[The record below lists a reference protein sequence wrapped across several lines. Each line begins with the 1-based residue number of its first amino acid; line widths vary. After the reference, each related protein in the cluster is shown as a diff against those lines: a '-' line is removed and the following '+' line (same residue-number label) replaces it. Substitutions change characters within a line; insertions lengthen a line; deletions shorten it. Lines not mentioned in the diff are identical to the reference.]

1 MSDMTD
7 SPAPVSVASRRSTPD
22 CLSEENW
29 FHGRISREQAETVLR
44 TAGYSEGLFLVR
56 ESQSCPQVSCGWWR
70 LGHVTSQY
78 SPLIG
83 PQDFVLCVVHNNAVI
98 HYQVSCDWSL

>member
-1 MSDMTD
+1 MSDMTE

-56 ESQSCPQVSCGWWR
+56 ESQSCPQVSCGWWTP
-70 LGHVTSQY
+70 GHVTPVLTSDW
-78 SPLIG
+78 SPGLRAVRG
-83 PQDFVLCVVHNNAVI
+83 PQQRRHPLPGE
-98 HYQVSCDWSL
+98 L